1 MMPVRQDFREN
12 LGLAFDT
19 IRTHKLRSFL
29 AVLGVLI
36 GVALIIL
43 VVGLVQGFRTSISE
57 DIASVG
63 LDTAWVARFIQDSP
77 GLNGRRPKEERE
89 RKPLT
94 FEDAQAVMAQCP
106 AMKQTAVSVF
116 EWTQPHTVR
125 YQSSPGCGW
134 EFSWHIPRVPRG
146 VFEREYQS
154 GSIFHRDRK

>member
-1 MMPVRQDFREN
+1 MRFPLRWRSRREWVYFLEFIRRCALRSWIRLKRCGRRTEMIPVRQDFREN
-12 LGLAFDT
+12 LGLALDT
-19 IRTHKLRSFL
+19 IQTHKLRSFL

-43 VVGLVQGFRTSISE
+43 VVGLVQGFRTSIAE

-94 FEDAQAVMAQCP
+94 FEDAQA
-106 AMKQTAVSVF
+106 
-116 EWTQPHTVR
+116 
-125 YQSSPGCGW
+125 
-134 EFSWHIPRVPRG
+134 
-146 VFEREYQS
+146 
-154 GSIFHRDRK
+154 